1 MERRGP
7 GARATGARRDG
18 REATTRESFVK
29 SGGGHDA
36 PPESH
41 LPFCPCDRMTIIP
54 MQIMD
59 LVAAVGA
66 VAALLAAV
74 FGYVNGR
81 DIRELKG
88 SVDEISRILTEH
100 ISAPGLHR

>member
-1 MERRGP
+1 
-7 GARATGARRDG
+7 
-18 REATTRESFVK
+18 
-29 SGGGHDA
+29 
-36 PPESH
+36 
-41 LPFCPCDRMTIIP
+41 

-88 SVDEISRILTEH
+88 RVDEISRTLTKH
-100 ISAPGLHR
+100 ISTPGLHR

>member
-1 MERRGP
+1 M
-7 GARATGARRDG
+7 AI
-18 REATTRESFVK
+18 V
-29 SGGGHDA
+29 
-36 PPESH
+36 
-41 LPFCPCDRMTIIP
+41 P

-59 LVAAVGA
+59 FVAAVGA

-88 SVDEISRILTEH
+88 RVDEISRILTEH
-100 ISAPGLHR
+100 VIAPGLHR